1 MALQPVNRR
10 SVPEDVFEQI
20 VAEVLSGEMQPGEA
34 LPSERRLAEVLGVS
48 RPAVREALKR
58 LTAAGLVEV
67 RQGDATTVRDFRRH
81 AGLDLLP
88 RLLMRAGELDLSV
101 VRSILET
108 RLHNGPKV
116 AELAA
121 RRRRPELAALLDD
134 VMQKL
139 ADEDDPVEQQR
150 HALTFWDHVVDG
162 ADSIAF
168 RLMYNTL
175 RATYEPA
182 LAALATVMADEVGRP
197 AAYRELADAINAG
210 DPAARQDRR
219 AGPTRT
225 RDHGAADRHRQPGGA
240 TMTTSTERPMRK
252 GFTLADAGREFW
264 KHPSP
269 WMIGVTFVAALTA
282 RIIVGDWQVTDA
294 LVPLVMLALFPFF
307 EWIIHVFILHWR
319 PKHLGRLTIDPLLA
333 REHRAHHVDPRS
345 IPLIF
350 IPWKSLLLGAS
361 ADRCRLRCWHFRDLD
376 MGLTYLVFIAALG
389 FGYEWTHYLIHSDY
403 KPKTRVYRAI
413 WRNHRQPPLQERAL
427 LVHGDQLGHR

>member
-20 VAEVLSGEMQPGEA
+20 VDEVLSGQMQPGEA

-88 RLLMRAGELDLSV
+88 RLLIRAGELDLAV

-121 RRRRPELAALLDD
+121 QRRDPAMAGLLDEALRA
-134 VMQKL
+134 L
-139 ADEDDPVEQQR
+139 AGEDDPVEQQR
-150 HALTFWDHVVDG
+150 RALTFWDHIVDG

-182 LAALATVMADEVGRP
+182 LPALAVVMSGEVGRP
-197 AAYRELADAINAG
+197 QAYRELADAITAG
-210 DPAARQDRR
+210 DPDRARQ
-219 AGPTRT
+219 
-225 RDHGAADRHRQPGGA
+225 AAHDLLEPA
-240 TMTTSTERPMRK
+240 TT
-252 GFTLADAGREFW
+252 
-264 KHPSP
+264 
-269 WMIGVTFVAALTA
+269 
-282 RIIVGDWQVTDA
+282 
-294 LVPLVMLALFPFF
+294 ALFTALDDL
-307 EWIIHVFILHWR
+307 E
-319 PKHLGRLTIDPLLA
+319 
-333 REHRAHHVDPRS
+333 AH
-345 IPLIF
+345 
-350 IPWKSLLLGAS
+350 
-361 ADRCRLRCWHFRDLD
+361 
-376 MGLTYLVFIAALG
+376 
-389 FGYEWTHYLIHSDY
+389 
-403 KPKTRVYRAI
+403 
-413 WRNHRQPPLQERAL
+413 
-427 LVHGDQLGHR
+427 